1 MSYEILRINQSL
13 KGTISKEYMKE
24 SMSRYSGEIT
34 GINFNK
40 NGNEERGRHD

>member
-1 MSYEILRINQSL
+1 MSCEILRVNQSL

-24 SMSRYSGEIT
+24 SMSRYSGKIT
-34 GINFNK
+34 GVNFSK